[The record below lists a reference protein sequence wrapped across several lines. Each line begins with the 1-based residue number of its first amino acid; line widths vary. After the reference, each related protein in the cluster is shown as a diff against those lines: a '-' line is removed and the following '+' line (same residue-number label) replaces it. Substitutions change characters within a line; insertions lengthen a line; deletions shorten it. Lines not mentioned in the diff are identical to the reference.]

1 MRSISSRG
9 LAPASATSWLPVR
22 AQVVQVNAETGCG
35 ECAVPGAA
43 AEVGMPQGHAVRAGE
58 NQRIGFWAVKVSRC
72 ELTSATIREGIET
85 VRLPASD
92 LGGGE
97 ERLATGYLAALAG
110 DTDGPAVTIDVG
122 ALESGQ
128 LAPPQA
134 AEAGKEDERPVAR
147 ANRVGQ
153 GVDLVYGQDWPFGRL
168 LDRCALDTARVPAD

>member
-1 MRSISSRG
+1 
-9 LAPASATSWLPVR
+9 
-22 AQVVQVNAETGCG
+22 
-35 ECAVPGAA
+35 
-43 AEVGMPQGHAVRAGE
+43 
-58 NQRIGFWAVKVSRC
+58 
-72 ELTSATIREGIET
+72 